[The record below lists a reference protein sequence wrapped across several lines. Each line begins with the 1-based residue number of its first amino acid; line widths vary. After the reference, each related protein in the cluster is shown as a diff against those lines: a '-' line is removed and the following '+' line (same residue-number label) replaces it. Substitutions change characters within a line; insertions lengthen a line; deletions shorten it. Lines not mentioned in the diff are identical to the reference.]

1 MKGARRRPEAEGRGY
16 RDRDGEGQ
24 VSLESSQ
31 HHTNPRPALP
41 PTLQML
47 WLLFLTLP
55 RLGVSVPVFPGGRA
69 GPGQGTWTPH
79 SPSRH
84 VPRSQPV
91 SPRPQIP
98 ARLATSPDPSPG
110 TEWTHVVGG
119 HSAPSGKWPW
129 QVSLRTFN
137 KERDQWGHSCG
148 GSLTHPQWVLT
159 AAHCVAP

>member
-55 RLGVSVPVFPGGRA
+55 RLGVSVPVFPAPLPPAPHLQEAEVPIVRTRA
-69 GPGQGTWTPH
+69 CERMYHKGPAAHGQGAIIKADMLCAGKKGQGFCQGDAGTSRSVTGWTPG
-79 SPSRH
+79 S
-84 VPRSQPV
+84 
-91 SPRPQIP
+91 
-98 ARLATSPDPSPG
+98 RLA
-110 TEWTHVVGG
+110 
-119 HSAPSGKWPW
+119 
-129 QVSLRTFN
+129 
-137 KERDQWGHSCG
+137 C
-148 GSLTHPQWVLT
+148 
-159 AAHCVAP
+159 